1 MALISSARFNKSEII
16 TLRPIYYGYWL
27 ILAAF
32 VAQFISTGVQN
43 YVIGPFMI
51 PMTEELGWSRAEFTL
66 PRTVGQVIMAL
77 TGFLIGSH
85 VDRKGAKS
93 FMLIGAV
100 VLAVALYCTSK
111 ITTLWHWVVLNGIV
125 LTIGAALVGNL
136 VVNVTLAKWF
146 VDFRGRAV
154 AFAAMGVSFAG
165 VLLTPLTTWAIDT
178 YDWRTA
184 WQLLSIIT
192 VIFVVPSALSM
203 RRTPED
209 HGLHPDGKTSEEVNA
224 GFAQKAALDFE
235 NSLTRS
241 QALRTGTFYYLVFA
255 FALFLIT
262 IQVMLIQTVPF
273 MTDAG
278 YSRSTA
284 ALMITAASVPALLAK
299 PIWGWL
305 IDGLQPNRLAAT
317 SAAITGISLFIIV
330 FAARAESL
338 NGTIVGFVILGLGWG
353 GMIPLTEVIW
363 ASYFGRRYIGAVR
376 SAALPFTI
384 FLTAGA
390 PLATSY
396 YFDVTGSY
404 DGAIL
409 AVGFSNLISAFL
421 ILFIKKPSVPTLS

>member
-1 MALISSARFNKSEII
+1 M
-16 TLRPIYYGYWL
+16 
-27 ILAAF
+27 
-32 VAQFISTGVQN
+32 
-43 YVIGPFMI
+43 
-51 PMTEELGWSRAEFTL
+51 
-66 PRTVGQVIMAL
+66 
-77 TGFLIGSH
+77 
-85 VDRKGAKS
+85 
-93 FMLIGAV
+93 
-100 VLAVALYCTSK
+100 
-111 ITTLWHWVVLNGIV
+111 LNGIV